1 MGLRVTDA
9 VVADHDITNTVT
21 GHAVSRGAPGVV
33 LKQTGVRAAHLP
45 GAFPTRPGRPI
56 GGVGR
61 VDRPRHQPARDHR
74 RGTRRHRPV
83 TIPAPH
89 AGCAR

>member
-9 VVADHDITNTVT
+9 VVADHDLTNTVT
-21 GHAVSRGAPGVV
+21 GHAVTRGAPVVV
-33 LKQTGVRAAHLP
+33 LKQTGSAPPTYRVR
-45 GAFPTRPGRPI
+45 FPPDRV

-74 RGTRRHRPV
+74 
-83 TIPAPH
+83 
-89 AGCAR
+89 